1 MLQNNDKVMHQD
13 FGIGT
18 ILSILPDSVLV
29 RFENNSIQQCPFEDL
44 KKVEDVLSQLN
55 SKEYSDS
62 EQIITKVQSAIIQ
75 TINNKWG
82 IFSRSAI
89 DLLPHQLW
97 VCNQVLKEWPVR
109 YLVADDV
116 GLGKTIEA
124 GLMIWSLKSS
134 GKAKRILIL
143 TPAPLTIQW
152 QERMSLQFDLGFD
165 VYTTEQEKSSVNYW
179 ETHDQVIVSFPT
191 MQVNTNGRQNK
202 ILDSDAWDLVIVD
215 EAHHMNAEARTGKTL
230 EYQFFEKLEE
240 AGKIIST
247 VLFTGTPHRGFDY
260 GFWSLMRLVA
270 PKEFNPKE
278 KSSQQYARLSKYFIR
293 NNKQNTVDMNGNK
306 LFHKIIQHQETFSYT
321 PEEQDFYQQ
330 MSQFIESGKTYA
342 LTKSGNIST
351 CITLVLVSF
360 QKLAA
365 SSIAAVKKAL
375 IDRKNELNLVR
386 VKKEA
391 DEFTS
396 ERILSI
402 FSDEPEEEDI
412 ENIIGTG
419 TVNFSLMNNEI
430 ESLDKIIDLADKVS
444 SESRI
449 QKIINTIA
457 EQYSEQSILFFTEY
471 KTTQSL
477 LMSALMKKWGPDCVT
492 IINGDE
498 KLDDIL
504 YPNGE
509 RKKVYL
515 KRTEAA
521 KMFNSGKVRFLISTE
536 AAGEGIDLQEHCH
549 VLFHVDLPWN
559 PMKLHQRVGRI
570 NRYGQKYDVDVVS
583 FRNPDTIE
591 STIWEKLQNKINT
604 ITKVLNAGMEEPD
617 DLLGLVLG
625 IHGDNYFNSLI
636 SDGITKLSRNESID
650 NWFDAQT
657 KTFGGED
664 AISMIKGIV
673 GNAAKFNLSGLP
685 DVPKTDLPDLQ
696 KFFEHCIRLQGRQIV
711 NTNGKYSFLAPKT
724 WEGSRKYMPKYSNL
738 MFKRKVEEGEKAK
751 DICGI
756 GHYAFDKCLEYADRI
771 EGAVCKINGNKSY
784 FIYKLFD
791 QKTYSSERITKDLVV
806 YSYSHDTKEINKLTL
821 DETLKLLN
829 QLEYNSSSD
838 KCLDSVPQEIESKID
853 TILKEYSYAL
863 PAKELQFVLAGSQ

>member
-402 FSDEPEEEDI
+402 FSE
-412 ENIIGTG
+412 
-419 TVNFSLMNNEI
+419 F
-430 ESLDKIIDLADKVS
+430 
-444 SESRI
+444 
-449 QKIINTIA
+449 
-457 EQYSEQSILFFTEY
+457 
-471 KTTQSL
+471 
-477 LMSALMKKWGPDCVT
+477 
-492 IINGDE
+492 
-498 KLDDIL
+498 
-504 YPNGE
+504 
-509 RKKVYL
+509 
-515 KRTEAA
+515 
-521 KMFNSGKVRFLISTE
+521 
-536 AAGEGIDLQEHCH
+536 
-549 VLFHVDLPWN
+549 
-559 PMKLHQRVGRI
+559 
-570 NRYGQKYDVDVVS
+570 
-583 FRNPDTIE
+583 
-591 STIWEKLQNKINT
+591 
-604 ITKVLNAGMEEPD
+604 
-617 DLLGLVLG
+617 
-625 IHGDNYFNSLI
+625 
-636 SDGITKLSRNESID
+636 
-650 NWFDAQT
+650 
-657 KTFGGED
+657 
-664 AISMIKGIV
+664 
-673 GNAAKFNLSGLP
+673 
-685 DVPKTDLPDLQ
+685 
-696 KFFEHCIRLQGRQIV
+696 
-711 NTNGKYSFLAPKT
+711 
-724 WEGSRKYMPKYSNL
+724 
-738 MFKRKVEEGEKAK
+738 
-751 DICGI
+751 
-756 GHYAFDKCLEYADRI
+756 
-771 EGAVCKINGNKSY
+771 
-784 FIYKLFD
+784 
-791 QKTYSSERITKDLVV
+791 
-806 YSYSHDTKEINKLTL
+806 
-821 DETLKLLN
+821 
-829 QLEYNSSSD
+829 
-838 KCLDSVPQEIESKID
+838 
-853 TILKEYSYAL
+853 
-863 PAKELQFVLAGSQ
+863 